1 MKKKLFYILSIF
13 FLYFNILS
21 AVTYNSE
28 PKIFIQEL
36 VDDAIK
42 TLADK
47 SLSSEEKNNVIEK
60 IAKENVDIKALGLY
74 TLGKIRKNLDENSI
88 NNYQDVFHK
97 YFLKSLTSRLTDYSS
112 QNFEV
117 TDSEQKSSNY
127 TIVKSKI
134 AESVKSPE
142 IKVDWRV
149 YTKNPQKPLIRDLI
163 VEGLSLAKTQKE
175 EFASILNSNNNDINA
190 LINKLEEFISN

>member
-47 SLSSEEKNNVIEK
+47 SLSSDEKSNVI
-60 IAKENVDIKALGLY
+60 
-74 TLGKIRKNLDENSI
+74 RPKNKGYI
-88 NNYQDVFHK
+88 HQF
-97 YFLKSLTSRLTDYSS
+97 
-112 QNFEV
+112 
-117 TDSEQKSSNY
+117 
-127 TIVKSKI
+127 
-134 AESVKSPE
+134 
-142 IKVDWRV
+142 
-149 YTKNPQKPLIRDLI
+149 
-163 VEGLSLAKTQKE
+163 
-175 EFASILNSNNNDINA
+175 
-190 LINKLEEFISN
+190 